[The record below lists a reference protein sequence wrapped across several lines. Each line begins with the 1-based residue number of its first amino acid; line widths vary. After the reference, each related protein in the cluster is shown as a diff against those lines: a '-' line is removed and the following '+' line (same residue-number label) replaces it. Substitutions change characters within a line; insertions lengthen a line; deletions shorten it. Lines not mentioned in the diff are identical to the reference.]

1 MGLPGAAACSMALL
15 RVYPLDGVDARESS
29 DSRARSA
36 KSAQRKALRASR
48 SAWGPLQASP
58 ERAWRP
64 FLEAYQKSPNKA
76 NPELLRRQSETTLAV
91 TPPRQPFD

>member
-1 MGLPGAAACSMALL
+1 MGLPLVLIASVARWRCCRGTL
-15 RVYPLDGVDARESS
+15 LDGVRVDESVGRRC
-29 DSRARSA
+29 DV
-36 KSAQRKALRASR
+36 ALRASR

>member
-15 RVYPLDGVDARESS
+15 RVLILSMGLTLESLQTLE
-29 DSRARSA
+29 RAA
-36 KSAQRKALRASR
+36 RKALRASR